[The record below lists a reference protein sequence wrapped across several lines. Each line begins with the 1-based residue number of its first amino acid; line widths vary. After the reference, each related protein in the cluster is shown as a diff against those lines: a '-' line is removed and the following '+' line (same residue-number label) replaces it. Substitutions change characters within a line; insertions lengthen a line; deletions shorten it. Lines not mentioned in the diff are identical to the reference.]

1 MHLAGLLAYEMYTHA
16 QGLRALHPCER
27 SGATNE
33 VLAHLHPWFESGL
46 FMPGTSV
53 EGCLACALGLLYN
66 DSEAMRAVA
75 LLARSGRKRRQG
87 SGGAV
92 PQARL
97 IEEGWL
103 GYWAEVHGGA
113 EKVRGDRKRAVKRAV
128 GSSTRVWDPKS
139 RKGVIFEDVV
149 WEGKE
154 RSERSS
160 TASSLSPLTVAS
172 PKLSKEKLMAPLRP
186 DRPHGLT
193 LGPSVRKNGATAG
206 RSNSPKPTISEKSR
220 LREQVR
226 SESPVCPLAR
236 ASSSSAGSERQTQM
250 TYTVGGRRASPG
262 PSKMRDR
269 QTCGSTS
276 SSSDSSSAPR
286 SEHHRNRRRRVH
298 PLHRSQTTDTE
309 RAPRHATTTKKPVL
323 NVSIP
328 APLNLKRRGSTITTK
343 PFADTK
349 RARSTKASAAGP
361 ITKNNAFFSHEER
374 KWDLPSPTS
383 ETDDEDE
390 GEGIVAQ
397 SMIPVGDYSD
407 SAYSDDADTEQ
418 RFLEEH
424 DELMRM
430 VGRQGLRTRDY
441 LDTLPSRVE
450 SRM

>member
-1 MHLAGLLAYEMYTHA
+1 RNPGKFPSIFAWLASQAPQRRRTAPTQSCSLCDLHSPLLEAPLVHLAGLLGYEMYTHA

-27 SGATNE
+27 SGVTNE

-53 EGCLACALGLLYN
+53 EGCLACALALLYN
-66 DSEAMRAVA
+66 DSQAMRAVA

-87 SGGAV
+87 SGRVV

-128 GSSTRVWDPKS
+128 GVSTRVWDPKW
-139 RKGVIFEDVV
+139 RKGVVFGDVV
-149 WEGKE
+149 WEEKE

-172 PKLSKEKLMAPLRP
+172 PKMSAEKLMTPLRP

-193 LGPSVRKNGATAG
+193 LGASVVGVRKNGATAG
-206 RSNSPKPTISEKSR
+206 RSDSPKPTIPEKWR

-226 SESPVCPLAR
+226 SELPDSPLAR
-236 ASSSSAGSERQTQM
+236 ASSSSAGS
-250 TYTVGGRRASPG
+250 
-262 PSKMRDR
+262 
-269 QTCGSTS
+269 
-276 SSSDSSSAPR
+276 
-286 SEHHRNRRRRVH
+286 
-298 PLHRSQTTDTE
+298 TTDIE

-328 APLNLKRRGSTITTK
+328 APLNLKRRGSTTTTK

-349 RARSTKASAAGP
+349 RARYTKASAASP
-361 ITKNNAFFSHEER
+361 TTKNNAFFSHEER

-383 ETDDEDE
+383 ETDDEDD
-390 GEGIVAQ
+390 GEGVVAP
-397 SMIPVGDYSD
+397 SVIPGGDYSD

-424 DELMRM
+424 DELMKM

-441 LDTLPSRVE
+441 LDTLPARME